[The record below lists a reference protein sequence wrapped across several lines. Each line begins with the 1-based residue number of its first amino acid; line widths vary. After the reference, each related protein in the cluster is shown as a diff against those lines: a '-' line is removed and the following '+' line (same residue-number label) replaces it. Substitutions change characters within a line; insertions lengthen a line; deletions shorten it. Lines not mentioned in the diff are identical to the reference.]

1 MNENEKYN
9 NKNNWL
15 SKPRL
20 VCGLMSGTSLDGVD
34 AALVRFENVNN
45 KIQYELIGFI
55 TIPYPEDL
63 KKDILEIINNQISI
77 SKVSE
82 LNTRLSI
89 EYASAIKQLC
99 SYLKIDLNTIDL
111 IGMHGQTVWHNPN
124 QTEFP
129 STLQLGSAPKLAI
142 DLNIPVI
149 SDFRSA
155 DIALGGQGAPLVPVF
170 DRDFLSEA
178 NQDVIALNIGG
189 ISNITY
195 LPADKSKQI
204 IAFDTGPGN
213 VLIDTF
219 CKKIF
224 DVNYDDNGNIA
235 REGKLIES
243 LFNEMKKEEYIF
255 KLPPK
260 STGRELFNQEYILN
274 LLDKIG
280 VCYYYKKGNSE
291 NRNEDGF
298 SIMLE
303 MTDSTANGIIHTLTK
318 FTAWSIAENIK
329 LFANPKSKIIVSGG
343 GAKNSSLIQYLS
355 EELSDSKIITSD
367 EINLNSDAKEAI
379 CFAYLAYLNLA
390 GIAGNIPSVTGAT
403 RPAVLGSLTFP

>member
-1 MNENEKYN
+1 MDENEKYN

-34 AALVRFENVNN
+34 VALVRFEKINN

-55 TIPYPEDL
+55 TIPYSEDL

-77 SKVSE
+77 AKVSE
-82 LNTRLSI
+82 LNTRLSN
-89 EYASAIKQLC
+89 EYSSAIKQLC
-99 SYLKIDLNTIDL
+99 NNLNINLNTIDL

-124 QTEFP
+124 HAEYP

-142 DLNIPVI
+142 DLNIPVV

-170 DRDFLSEA
+170 DRDFLSVD

-189 ISNITY
+189 IANITF
-195 LPADKSKQI
+195 LPTDKSTDI

-219 CKKIF
+219 CKKLFNI
-224 DVNYDDNGNIA
+224 NYDDNGSIA
-235 REGKLIES
+235 REGNLIES
-243 LFNEMKKEEYIF
+243 LFNEMKKEEYII

-260 STGRELFNQEYILN
+260 STGRELFNEEYILN

-280 VCYYYKKGNSE
+280 VCYYYKKGNTLSP
-291 NRNEDGF
+291 NEDGF
-298 SIMLE
+298 PIMLE
-303 MTDSTANGIIHTLTK
+303 KVDSAAIDFIHT
-318 FTAWSIAENIK
+318 
-329 LFANPKSKIIVSGG
+329 
-343 GAKNSSLIQYLS
+343 
-355 EELSDSKIITSD
+355 
-367 EINLNSDAKEAI
+367 
-379 CFAYLAYLNLA
+379 
-390 GIAGNIPSVTGAT
+390 
-403 RPAVLGSLTFP
+403 